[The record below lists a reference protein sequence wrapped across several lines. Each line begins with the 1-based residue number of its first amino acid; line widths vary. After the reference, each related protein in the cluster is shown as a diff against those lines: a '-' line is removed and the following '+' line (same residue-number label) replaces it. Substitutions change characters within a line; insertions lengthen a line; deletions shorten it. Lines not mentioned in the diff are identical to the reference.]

1 MTEKKVNAA
10 FITEVL
16 ERYPLPLLPPGCITE
31 IVLQPN
37 DSDATMEIGIV
48 QEHRFA
54 FFYWLKWRHDRQ
66 IKGKKATPPNLVT
79 VDWHYDVGAMC
90 DFFPDVI
97 KKLDYSNLAELALF
111 SWCGLRSLNDG
122 HIAPAMFL
130 NAINDVYVILK
141 QHGHFE
147 TGEPFIDRYGN
158 PHNVHYYYSV
168 EEFLDEHGCDAVH
181 QCIFDLDLDYFT
193 EIKSDE
199 WLDAPTLDSV
209 FNQSTSVFFKNDSP
223 FMQWLFSRMCGM
235 TMALEPKYCGGLHNC
250 FQIFNEVCSY
260 LFDPPL
266 LSANCKWKHL
276 KYP

>member
-1 MTEKKVNAA
+1 MIEEKVNAA

-16 ERYPLPLLPPGCITE
+16 EKYPIPMLPPGCITE

-37 DSDATMEIGIV
+37 DPDAAMEIGIV

-54 FFYWLKWRHDRQ
+54 FFYWLKWRHKQ
-66 IKGKKATPPNLVT
+66 QLKNKKAVPPNLVT

-97 KKLDYSNLAELALF
+97 TKLDYSNLAELALF

-147 TGEPFIDRYGN
+147 TGEPITDRYGN
-158 PHNVHYYYSV
+158 PHLVHYYYSV
-168 EEFLDEHGCDAVH
+168 EEFLDEHGRDTVH
-181 QCIFDLDLDYFT
+181 PCIFDLDLDYFT
-193 EIKSDE
+193 ENKGARFPDVATQN
-199 WLDAPTLDSV
+199 LVT
-209 FNQSTSVFFKNDSP
+209 NQLISAFFKDDSP

-235 TMALEPKYCGGLHNC
+235 TVALEPEYCGGMHNC
-250 FQIFNEVCSY
+250 LRIFNVMSSC
-260 LFDPPL
+260 LFDPSL
-266 LSANCKWKHL
+266 LSVRSKWKHL
-276 KYP
+276 NYR